1 MNIEK
6 NVECRIL
13 SRDKMTKKNLIIILN
28 LIAAIVAL
36 SFSGI
41 NAQVADTIDGKPY
54 YVLDAAVNNGDT
66 IGNIQMEEIVV
77 FPDLKFD
84 SKRELRKYKKL
95 IRDLKKV
102 YPYAIKARNQLIQ
115 MEWEFR
121 KLETEKE
128 KREYV
133 KKVEKQLK
141 EDFKDDLKKLTIT
154 QGRLLLKLID
164 RETGRTSYTLLREI
178 KGGFSAVFW
187 QTLARVFGHNLKAD
201 YEPHGE
207 DRLIERIVVLIEHNQ
222 I

>member
-1 MNIEK
+1 
-6 NVECRIL
+6 
-13 SRDKMTKKNLIIILN
+13 MTKKSPIIILII
-28 LIAAIVAL
+28 IAAIVTFG
-36 SFSGI
+36 FSGI
-41 NAQVADTIDGKPY
+41 KAQVADTINGKPY
-54 YVLDAAVNNGDT
+54 YVLEAAVNNGDT
-66 IGNIQMEEIVV
+66 IGNIKMEEIVV
-77 FPDLKFD
+77 FPDLEFD
-84 SKRELRKYKKL
+84 SKREHRKYKKL

-102 YPYAIKARNQLIQ
+102 YPYAIKARNQLIE

-128 KREYV
+128 KREYI

-201 YEPHGE
+201 YEPHGD

>member
-1 MNIEK
+1 
-6 NVECRIL
+6 
-13 SRDKMTKKNLIIILN
+13 MTKKNLIIILN

>member
-1 MNIEK
+1 MVKQK
-6 NVECRIL
+6 N
-13 SRDKMTKKNLIIILN
+13 IIILA
-28 LIAAIVAL
+28 LIALFVMN
-36 SFSGI
+36 FSGSK
-41 NAQVADTIDGKPY
+41 AQIADTVNGKPF
-54 YVLDAAVNNGDT
+54 YVLEGTVHNGDT
-66 IGNIQMEEIVV
+66 IGNVNLEEIVV
-77 FPDLKFD
+77 FPELEFD
-84 SKRELRKYKKL
+84 NKRQRRRYTKL
-95 IRDLKKV
+95 IKDLKKV
-102 YPYAIKARNQLIQ
+102 YPYAIKARNQLIE

-164 RETGRTSYTLLREI
+164 RETGRTSFTLLKEI

-201 YEPHGE
+201 YEPHGD

>member
-1 MNIEK
+1 
-6 NVECRIL
+6 
-13 SRDKMTKKNLIIILN
+13 MTKKNLIIILN

-41 NAQVADTIDGKPY
+41 NAQVADTINGKPY

-66 IGNIQMEEIVV
+66 IGNIEMEEIVV

-102 YPYAIKARNQLIQ
+102 YPYAIKARNQLIK

>member
-1 MNIEK
+1 MK
-6 NVECRIL
+6 RP
-13 SRDKMTKKNLIIILN
+13 LIIIT
-28 LIAAIVAL
+28 LIAAIVFIGCSA
-36 SFSGI
+36 I
-41 NAQVADTIDGKPY
+41 NAQVADTINGKPY
-54 YVLDAAVNNGDT
+54 YVLEGTVNNGDT
-66 IGNIQMEEIVV
+66 IGNIKMKEVVV

-84 SKRELRKYKKL
+84 SKRERRKYRKL
-95 IRDLKKV
+95 VRDLKKV
-102 YPYAIKARNQLIQ
+102 YPYAIKARNQLIE

-128 KREYV
+128 KRKYI

-164 RETGRTSYTLLREI
+164 RETGRTSFTLLKEI

-201 YEPHGE
+201 YEPHGD

>member
-1 MNIEK
+1 MI
-6 NVECRIL
+6 VECYRELI
-13 SRDKMTKKNLIIILN
+13 MTIKRSIIILAMV
-28 LIAAIVAL
+28 AAILAAD
-36 SFSGI
+36 FSGI
-41 NAQVADTIDGKPY
+41 NAQVRDTINGKPY
-54 YVLDAAVNNGDT
+54 YVLEAAINNGDT
-66 IGNIQMEEIVV
+66 IGNIKMEEVVV
-77 FPDLKFD
+77 FPDLDFD
-84 SKRELRKYKKL
+84 SKRARRKYKKL

-102 YPYAIKARNQLIQ
+102 YPYAIKARNQLIE

-128 KREYV
+128 KRKYI
-133 KKVEKQLK
+133 KKVEKELK

-164 RETGRTSYTLLREI
+164 RETGRTSYTLLKEM

-187 QTLARVFGHNLKAD
+187 QTLARVFGHNLKSD
-201 YEPHGE
+201 YEPHGD

>member
-13 SRDKMTKKNLIIILN
+13 SKDKMTKKNLIIILN

-41 NAQVADTIDGKPY
+41 NAQVADTINGKPY

-66 IGNIQMEEIVV
+66 IGNIEMEEIVV